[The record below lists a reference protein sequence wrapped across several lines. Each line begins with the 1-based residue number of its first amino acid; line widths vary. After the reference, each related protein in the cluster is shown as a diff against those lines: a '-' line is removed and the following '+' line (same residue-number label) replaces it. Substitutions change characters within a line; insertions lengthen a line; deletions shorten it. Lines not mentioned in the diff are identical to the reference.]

1 MALSNAVFGFSTKLR
16 VGDGQVSE
24 TFQDVAELT
33 SITTNFS
40 ADDVDITNHDST
52 DRWRDYLQGLKGLE
66 ISMEGNFIPTNDTQD
81 VTSDTGMLWL
91 FDAGTKRNYQIV
103 FPTSPTT
110 TWACKGIL
118 TNVTHSAP
126 HDAQLT
132 FTATLVV
139 CSEPTLA

>member
-1 MALSNAVFGFSTKLR
+1 MSLSNAIFGFNSQLK
-16 VGDGQVSE
+16 VGDGQPSE
-24 TFQDVAELT
+24 AFTTIAELT

-40 ADDVDITNHDST
+40 ADDVDITSHDST

-66 ISMEGNFIPTNDTQD
+66 ISMEGNFLPTNDTQD
-81 VTSDTGMLWL
+81 ITSGTGMLFL

-103 FPTSPTT
+103 FPSSPTT
-110 TWACKGIL
+110 TWSCNGIL

-132 FTATLVV
+132 FSATLLV
-139 CSEPTLA
+139 CSEPVLA